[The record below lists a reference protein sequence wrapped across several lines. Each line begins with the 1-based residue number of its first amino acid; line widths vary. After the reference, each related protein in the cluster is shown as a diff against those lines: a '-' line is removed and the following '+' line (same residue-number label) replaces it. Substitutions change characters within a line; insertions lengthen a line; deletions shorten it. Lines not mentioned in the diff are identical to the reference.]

1 MPDAVIIADS
11 INNATQDRI
20 TTFLL
25 PQFPKCLQAEL
36 RTHRS
41 TSQSHY
47 SSRAIPVKKTIE
59 QVLNDP
65 FIPQWTQFRPGMSG
79 ADVLTEKEKKDL
91 TEAWLLGRETV
102 VQVAKTLSALGAAKQ
117 EVNRV
122 LEPYMKGSCVIT
134 ATGDAWESFFNLRT
148 AEGVQPDFRTIAQTM
163 QRLYDSNQPQLLH
176 PGDWHIPWVDR
187 YIGDDVDLRS
197 QLKISA
203 ARSARTSYMNHDGNF
218 VMEKDFSLHDRLLAE
233 RHMTPFEHQAM
244 ACITSEKY
252 RNFTGWIHYRQ
263 CLEDQLAGF

>member
-1 MPDAVIIADS
+1 MPVAVILADS
-11 INNATQDRI
+11 VNAATQDRI

-65 FIPQWTQFRPGMSG
+65 FIPQWTEFRPGMSG
-79 ADVLTEKEKKDL
+79 ADTLTDVTKSL
-91 TEAWLLGRETV
+91 MTTTWLIGRNASIV
-102 VQVAKTLSALGAAKQ
+102 VANELNQLGAAKQ

-122 LEPYMKGSCVIT
+122 LEPYMKGSCIVT
-134 ATGDAWESFFNLRT
+134 ATGDAWQGFFELRT
-148 AEGVQPDFRTIAQTM
+148 AEGVQPDFRTIAQAM
-163 QRLYDSNQPQLLH
+163 LRLYNSNQPQLLQ
-176 PGDWHIPWVDR
+176 PGNWHIPWVDR
-187 YIGDDVDLRS
+187 YVDLMS

-203 ARSARTSYMNHDGNF
+203 ARSARTSYMNHDGDF
-218 VMEKDFSLHDRLLAE
+218 RMEKDFKLHDRLLE
-233 RHMTPFEHQAM
+233 EKHMTPFEHQAV
-244 ACITSEKY
+244 AVHNLHNCRA
-252 RNFTGWIHYRQ
+252 RNFKGWRHYRQ
-263 CLEDQLAGF
+263 HIEEGRTI